1 MAKSQETF
9 RKKELEK
16 QKSRQRQDK
25 AEKMQERKANA
36 QKGKSLEDMI
46 AYLDENGN
54 LTSTPPDP
62 KKKKIFAA
70 EDMQIRVPKSEER
83 VEESTARSGVVT
95 FFSTAKGFG
104 FVKDGQTGESAFIH
118 INQLSGQLKEN
129 DRVTYEVEMGHKGLN
144 AINVKKAG

>member
-118 INQLSGQLKEN
+118 INQLSGQLKEH